1 MMCIY
6 IYYILYYISVSPS
19 LNNPPFE
26 IPFVIPEL
34 RSFHDCHKVY
44 GRLEAMKVAKEQALN
59 DRLANQQ
66 GDFLDSNIEEITG
79 PVQWFFN
86 CFQRFSILISLY
98 F

>member
-1 MMCIY
+1 M
-6 IYYILYYISVSPS
+6 S

-26 IPFVIPEL
+26 IPFVILEL

-79 PVQWFFN
+79 SSSVVFHLLSKVFN
-86 CFQRFSILISLY
+86 SYIALFLESFLHVDDQ
-98 F
+98 